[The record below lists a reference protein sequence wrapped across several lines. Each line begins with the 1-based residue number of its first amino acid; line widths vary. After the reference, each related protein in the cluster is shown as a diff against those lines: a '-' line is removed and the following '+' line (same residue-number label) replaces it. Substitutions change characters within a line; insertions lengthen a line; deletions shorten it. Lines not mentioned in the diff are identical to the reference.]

1 MPINRELSQ
10 FGSFVEVANST
21 KLGIVNP
28 NVGIGTTNPTVKVEV
43 HGDIK
48 VVDGNIDANGNLDVD
63 GYSDLDE
70 LNVTGIATFTNG
82 IQCSGSA
89 MNVTAGFVANTAR
102 VSDLTDNRVVIAGNS
117 GELEGD
123 SNFTFDGSTLSV
135 GADFTLTGIDTGTSA
150 GPEFKLFRNSAS
162 PADADYL
169 GQIKF
174 AGESDTG
181 VERNYAKI
189 TGKILDASNGTEDGI
204 IEFTHIKAGSQN
216 ISARFRSDSLQ
227 LLNGTNFSVDGDSTL
242 TGDLDVDG
250 HTDLDYVAVSAAA
263 TFTSLVDVNG
273 GLQANTIKIEDLT
286 DNRVVIA
293 GVGGELEDNSKFTFN
308 GETVNINAQL
318 TVSGV
323 STFSGGISMGSGSVG
338 LTTNSITGPAEM
350 FIDPAAVG
358 DNTGVVRIKGD
369 LYVDGTT
376 TQINSET
383 LTIADFVV
391 GIASTA
397 TTDSLADGAGINI
410 GPDNTFKYDH
420 TNTSLKSSENLNVAS
435 GKTYKVN
442 GTDVLSATTLGSG
455 VVNSSLTSVGT
466 LTGLTLSGDIYLNS
480 TDKKIFL
487 SNDYDQYIT
496 ANAAYNYLA
505 FGAANQERLRITSAG
520 NVGIGTDN
528 PGAKLHV
535 SALGA
540 TDEPT
545 IKVSSENSSIW
556 LRTAGSSGSFP
567 TGGVGND
574 GELIYLGG
582 DFRFGVGTASKN
594 LIFFNGSGYTERL
607 RIDSSGLV
615 GIGTDNPSY
624 KLQVEN
630 SGVAL
635 GRFLRTNAGA
645 GLFQIMSQDGGNI
658 VLGLGDVSDPDI
670 QYIKSDN
677 SDNSLS
683 LGTNTGERLRIT
695 SGGNVGIGTDNPSA
709 KLHVEGLS
717 SLSTTLDTGGI
728 LLSDTTTKTYPT
740 SSSFNVTAGTNIN
753 LELGTTQTITGGY
766 NYVTAD
772 NRTYTKS
779 AGTTSDIERLY
790 FASFNQSFAWSD
802 ANTCKQYIGF
812 ADKFTYS
819 GINANGRSSSYLGAS
834 TQITLSPPDGGTQSI
849 ANVTSPS
856 LRILPGGTS
865 NVNITNYYSYSP
877 QLRFTNNSAGTKTV
891 NITNA
896 SYYDTSQYWGVSG
909 STGTLNATI
918 TNLYGLRLRPPSG
931 STGLTVTNN
940 WGIYQEWSDATNYFA
955 GNVGIG
961 SDVPQDELDVHGNI
975 ITGGLKL
982 VNNDRGNP
990 TRKIVVGSSS
1000 VYHIRLYDP
1009 TDTTKL
1015 QSVFKVD
1022 GTVGIGTDSPAVQLH
1037 INSTDAIRVPVGT
1050 TGERPTGA
1058 AGYIRYNSSIA
1069 SYEGHNGSEWAG
1081 IGGAAE
1087 VETAVSSTSA
1097 TTCES
1102 FAKAS
1107 YRSASIVAQITQ
1119 GSSYQVGN
1127 YLLIHDGTTATL
1139 VEESAVATG
1148 DMLGTFTATISGS
1161 NVVFQVNMNSAS
1173 SATVTSKMTK
1183 VSIP

>member
-150 GPEFKLFRNSAS
+150 GPEFKLFRNSSS

-323 STFSGGISMGSGSVG
+323 STFSGGLSMGSGSVG

-442 GTDVLSATTLGSG
+442 GTDVLSATTLGSA
-455 VVNSSLTSVGT
+455 VVSSSLTSVGT
-466 LTGLTLSGDIYLNS
+466 LSALTVSGDVSIADKIVHTGDTNTAIRFPADDTITAETGGTEKLRITSDGSVGIGTDNPASKLQVNGTIRVRGPATPNINLSPLSGGVGNADISFDGDDLRIVSNSSGADVRINAVSRNNDFVLKPSGDIGIGTDNPTNTLEISKASNHGITLTRPAGGSNPGTVKFEVHSNGSGRLISERDFNLNFD
-480 TDKKIFL
+480 TDNIGNQNF
-487 SNDYDQYIT
+487 SVS
-496 ANAAYNYLA
+496 AN
-505 FGAANQERLRITSAG
+505 GTERLRITSAG
-520 NVGIGTDN
+520 LVGIGTAD
-528 PGAKLHV
+528 PQSQFEV
-535 SALGA
+535 F
-540 TDEPT
+540 
-545 IKVSSENSSIW
+545 
-556 LRTAGSSGSFP
+556 GSSPVVRSKN
-567 TGGVGND
+567 TTNQTYTEISND
-574 GELIYLGG
+574 GTDGYVDWSSG
-582 DFRFGVGTASKN
+582 DLVFRSASN
-594 LIFFNGSGYTERL
+594 TERL
-607 RIDSSGLV
+607 RIKTGGNIGIGGTSAPRAKFDFGSGTGHGILNQTLANYQAVFESPQGTGNISRNIGFAVGTNGIGAAINAVDNGGTDATGLIFATGTAGSIAERLRITDNGSTIIGGTTPATVGQTQLTLRSNGQVGLSLLCGAIQNSTIYMGGLADGYSSGDSGYSDGAISYNNSSNHMQFDTAGTEKLRITSDGLV
-615 GIGTDNPSY
+615 GIGTDSPDG
-624 KLQVEN
+624 KLDVRGTIFVN
-630 SGVAL
+630 GDATGGRIFASG
-635 GRFLRTNAGA
+635 G
-645 GLFQIMSQDGGNI
+645 
-658 VLGLGDVSDPDI
+658 
-670 QYIKSDN
+670 
-677 SDNSLS
+677 SLS
-683 LGTNTGERLRIT
+683 LTDGNGRQTLRIDDPG
-695 SGGNVGIGTDNPSA
+695 SGNTHTHVFDSNGRLGIN
-709 KLHVEGLS
+709 
-717 SLSTTLDTGGI
+717 STT
-728 LLSDTTTKTYPT
+728 
-740 SSSFNVTAGTNIN
+740 
-753 LELGTTQTITGGY
+753 
-766 NYVTAD
+766 
-772 NRTYTKS
+772 
-779 AGTTSDIERLY
+779 
-790 FASFNQSFAWSD
+790 
-802 ANTCKQYIGF
+802 
-812 ADKFTYS
+812 
-819 GINANGRSSSYLGAS
+819 
-834 TQITLSPPDGGTQSI
+834 
-849 ANVTSPS
+849 
-856 LRILPGGTS
+856 
-865 NVNITNYYSYSP
+865 
-877 QLRFTNNSAGTKTV
+877 
-891 NITNA
+891 
-896 SYYDTSQYWGVSG
+896 
-909 STGTLNATI
+909 
-918 TNLYGLRLRPPSG
+918 
-931 STGLTVTNN
+931 
-940 WGIYQEWSDATNYFA
+940 
-955 GNVGIG
+955 
-961 SDVPQDELDVHGNI
+961 
-975 ITGGLKL
+975 
-982 VNNDRGNP
+982 
-990 TRKIVVGSSS
+990 
-1000 VYHIRLYDP
+1000 
-1009 TDTTKL
+1009 
-1015 QSVFKVD
+1015 
-1022 GTVGIGTDSPAVQLH
+1022 PAVKLD
-1037 INSTDAIRVPVGT
+1037 IRSTDAIRVPVGT

-1173 SATVTSKMTK
+1173 SATVTTMMTK

>member
-21 KLGIVNP
+21 KLGIVDP

-117 GELEGD
+117 GELED
-123 SNFTFDGSTLSV
+123 NSNFTFDGSTLSV
-135 GADFTLTGIDTGTSA
+135 GADFTLTGIDTGSSA
-150 GPEFKLFRNSAS
+150 GPEFKLYRNSSS
-162 PADADYL
+162 PDDGDYL

-204 IEFTHIKAGSQN
+204 LEFAHIKAGSQN

-227 LLNGTNFSVDGDSTL
+227 LLNGTNFSVAGDSTL

-250 HTDLDYVAVSAAA
+250 HTDLDFVAVSAAA
-263 TFTSLVDVNG
+263 TFSSLVDVNG
-273 GLQANTIKIEDLT
+273 GLEANTAKIGDLT

-308 GETVNINAQL
+308 DETVNINAQL

-323 STFSGGISMGSGSVG
+323 STFSGGLSMGSGSIG

-435 GKTYKVN
+435 GKTYKIN
-442 GTDVLSATTLGSG
+442 GTDVLSATTLGSA
-455 VVNSSLTSVGT
+455 VVSSSLTSVGT
-466 LTGLTLSGDIYLNS
+466 LSALTVSGDVSIADKIIHTGDTNTAIRFPAADTFTVETAGAEALRIDSGGRVLQGLTSAKFGFFNDNNAPPVHQIQGDTYYNTAFSIFRDGVGGSGPNFILAKGRGAIVQDDDDLGTISFQGHDGTTELIEGA
-480 TDKKIFL
+480 KIFAEVGGTPG
-487 SNDYDQYIT
+487 SNNMPTDLVFNT
-496 ANAAYNYLA
+496 NS
-505 FGAANQERLRITSAG
+505 GASTSSERLRITSAG
-520 NVGIGTDN
+520 
-528 PGAKLHV
+528 
-535 SALGA
+535 
-540 TDEPT
+540 
-545 IKVSSENSSIW
+545 
-556 LRTAGSSGSFP
+556 
-567 TGGVGND
+567 
-574 GELIYLGG
+574 
-582 DFRFGVGTASKN
+582 
-594 LIFFNGSGYTERL
+594 
-607 RIDSSGLV
+607 LV
-615 GIGTDNPSY
+615 GINTTPGTLLELKGESSKEATVTFNRSPVQTTNDGVIGEF
-624 KLQVEN
+624 LFEN
-630 SGVAL
+630 ATDSVAL
-635 GRFLRTNAGA
+635 LAVKRESAADDAYIQFATQAAGGGLTEKLRIRSTGWQESHAAYAAVGINTFASWARTGGAIRAEVGYNAETT
-645 GLFQIMSQDGGNI
+645 D
-658 VLGLGDVSDPDI
+658 
-670 QYIKSDN
+670 YIYFGT
-677 SDNSLS
+677 
-683 LGTNTGERLRIT
+683 GTNHPVALR
-695 SGGNVGIGTDNPSA
+695 
-709 KLHVEGLS
+709 
-717 SLSTTLDTGGI
+717 
-728 LLSDTTTKTYPT
+728 
-740 SSSFNVTAGTNIN
+740 
-753 LELGTTQTITGGY
+753 
-766 NYVTAD
+766 
-772 NRTYTKS
+772 
-779 AGTTSDIERLY
+779 
-790 FASFNQSFAWSD
+790 
-802 ANTCKQYIGF
+802 
-812 ADKFTYS
+812 
-819 GINANGRSSSYLGAS
+819 
-834 TQITLSPPDGGTQSI
+834 
-849 ANVTSPS
+849 
-856 LRILPGGTS
+856 
-865 NVNITNYYSYSP
+865 
-877 QLRFTNNSAGTKTV
+877 
-891 NITNA
+891 
-896 SYYDTSQYWGVSG
+896 
-909 STGTLNATI
+909 
-918 TNLYGLRLRPPSG
+918 
-931 STGLTVTNN
+931 
-940 WGIYQEWSDATNYFA
+940 
-955 GNVGIG
+955 
-961 SDVPQDELDVHGNI
+961 
-975 ITGGLKL
+975 
-982 VNNDRGNP
+982 VNND
-990 TRKIVVGSSS
+990 TA
-1000 VYHIRLYDP
+1000 LYIKND
-1009 TDTTKL
+1009 
-1015 QSVFKVD
+1015 SNR
-1022 GTVGIGTDSPAVQLH
+1022 TVGIGTENPSVADGTGIHIAGTSAGIKLQNTNDGDWGFIEYADESNTTKFIQGYRDANGTYSIRPGTTINAQPGITLISDGKVGINSVTPAVKLD
-1037 INSTDAIRVPVGT
+1037 IRSTDAIRVPVGT

-1107 YRSASIVAQITQ
+1107 YRSATIIAQITQ

-1161 NVVFQVNMNSAS
+1161 NVVFQVNMSSAS
-1173 SATVTSKMTK
+1173 SATVTTKMTK

>member
-150 GPEFKLFRNSAS
+150 GPEFKLFRNSSS

-189 TGKILDASNGTEDGI
+189 TGKILDASNGIEDGI

-273 GLQANTIKIEDLT
+273 GLQANSIKIEDLT

-442 GTDVLSATTLGSG
+442 GTDVLSATTLGSA
-455 VVNSSLTSVGT
+455 VVSSSLTSVGT
-466 LTGLTLSGDIYLNS
+466 LSALTVSGDVSIADKIVHTGDTNTAIRFPADDTITAETGGTEKLRITSDGSVGIGTDNPASKLQVNGTIRVRGPATPNINLSPLSGGVGNADISFDGDDLRIVSNSSGADVRINAVSRNNDFVLKPSGDIGIGTDNPTNTLEISKASNHGITLTRPAGGSNPGTVKFEVHSNGAGRLISERDFNLNFD
-480 TDKKIFL
+480 TDNIGNQNF
-487 SNDYDQYIT
+487 SVS
-496 ANAAYNYLA
+496 AN
-505 FGAANQERLRITSAG
+505 GTERLRITSAG
-520 NVGIGTDN
+520 LVGIGTAD
-528 PGAKLHV
+528 PQSQFEV
-535 SALGA
+535 F
-540 TDEPT
+540 
-545 IKVSSENSSIW
+545 
-556 LRTAGSSGSFP
+556 GSSPVVRSKN
-567 TGGVGND
+567 TTNQTYTEISND
-574 GELIYLGG
+574 GTDGYVDWSSG
-582 DFRFGVGTASKN
+582 DLVFRSASN
-594 LIFFNGSGYTERL
+594 TERL
-607 RIDSSGLV
+607 RIK
-615 GIGTDNPSY
+615 T
-624 KLQVEN
+624 
-630 SGVAL
+630 
-635 GRFLRTNAGA
+635 
-645 GLFQIMSQDGGNI
+645 GGNI
-658 VLGLGDVSDPDI
+658 GIGGTSAPRAKFDFGSGTGHGILNQTLANYQAVFESPQGTGNISRNIGFAV
-670 QYIKSDN
+670 
-677 SDNSLS
+677 
-683 LGTNTGERLRIT
+683 GTNGIGAAINAVDNGGTDATGLIFATGTAGSIAERLRIT
-695 SGGNVGIGTDNPSA
+695 DNGSTIIGGTTPATVGQTQLTLRSNGQ
-709 KLHVEGLS
+709 VGLS
-717 SLSTTLDTGGI
+717 LLCGAIQNSTIYMGG
-728 LLSDTTTKTYPT
+728 LADGYSSGDSGYSDGAISYNN
-740 SSSFNVTAGTNIN
+740 SSNHMQFDTAGTEK
-753 LELGTTQTITGGY
+753 LRIT
-766 NYVTAD
+766 
-772 NRTYTKS
+772 S
-779 AGTTSDIERLY
+779 AGY
-790 FASFNQSFAWSD
+790 
-802 ANTCKQYIGF
+802 
-812 ADKFTYS
+812 
-819 GINANGRSSSYLGAS
+819 
-834 TQITLSPPDGGTQSI
+834 
-849 ANVTSPS
+849 
-856 LRILPGGTS
+856 
-865 NVNITNYYSYSP
+865 
-877 QLRFTNNSAGTKTV
+877 
-891 NITNA
+891 
-896 SYYDTSQYWGVSG
+896 
-909 STGTLNATI
+909 
-918 TNLYGLRLRPPSG
+918 
-931 STGLTVTNN
+931 
-940 WGIYQEWSDATNYFA
+940 
-955 GNVGIG
+955 
-961 SDVPQDELDVHGNI
+961 
-975 ITGGLKL
+975 
-982 VNNDRGNP
+982 
-990 TRKIVVGSSS
+990 
-1000 VYHIRLYDP
+1000 
-1009 TDTTKL
+1009 
-1015 QSVFKVD
+1015 
-1022 GTVGIGTDSPAVQLH
+1022 VGIGTDSPDGKLDVRGTIFVNGDATGGRIFASGGSLSLTDGNGRQTLRIDDPGSGNTHTHVFDSNGRLGINSTTPAVKLD
-1037 INSTDAIRVPVGT
+1037 IRSTDAIRVPVGT

-1173 SATVTSKMTK
+1173 SATVTTMMTK

>member
-150 GPEFKLFRNSAS
+150 GPEFKLFRNSSS
-162 PADADYL
+162 PEDADYL

-204 IEFTHIKAGSQN
+204 IEFAHIKAGSQN

-227 LLNGTNFSVDGDSTL
+227 LLNGTNFSVAGDSTL

-442 GTDVLSATTLGSG
+442 GTDVLSATTLGSA
-455 VVNSSLTSVGT
+455 VVSSSLTSVGT
-466 LTGLTLSGDIYLNS
+466 LSALTVSGDVSIADKIIHTGDTNTAIRFPAADIFSVETAGTERLRVTSANGGNLLVGMSTVYNTNASVQIRNGINIVAEDDDGNVTEVDNAGEPVGRILFGDTRPGKYASIDCIADGTCGTNDYPGRLVFRTTSDGSGSTAERMRITSTGKLEAYKGTSTTGKTSGSEAFTVGNGAGNHRFAVYPDGTTVIGGTGLIGNYNILLQNDGVGVFDNQLLIGITTGVGVGGVPADLNS
-480 TDKKIFL
+480 TEVGRGFINISRD
-487 SNDYDQYIT
+487 DT
-496 ANAAYNYLA
+496 AAADHIL
-505 FGAANQERLRITSAG
+505 FGKNGSIAAS
-520 NVGIGTDN
+520 IGTDTTN
-528 PGAKLHV
+528 TLVFKTGTSEALRINSTGEIV
-535 SALGA
+535 SYNGTLKR
-540 TDEPT
+540 D
-545 IKVSSENSSIW
+545 VSDSSF
-556 LRTAGSSGSFP
+556 TV
-567 TGGVGND
+567 TGD
-574 GELIYLGG
+574 
-582 DFRFGVGTASKN
+582 TASNTGANIN
-594 LIFFNGSGYTERL
+594 LYGASHSSLANIFRVRIGASEKL
-607 RIDSSGLV
+607 RIDSSGRML
-615 GIGTDNPSY
+615 
-624 KLQVEN
+624 
-630 SGVAL
+630 
-635 GRFLRTNAGA
+635 
-645 GLFQIMSQDGGNI
+645 
-658 VLGLGDVSDPDI
+658 
-670 QYIKSDN
+670 
-677 SDNSLS
+677 
-683 LGTNTGERLRIT
+683 
-695 SGGNVGIGTDNPSA
+695 
-709 KLHVEGLS
+709 
-717 SLSTTLDTGGI
+717 
-728 LLSDTTTKTYPT
+728 
-740 SSSFNVTAGTNIN
+740 
-753 LELGTTQTITGGY
+753 LGTTTEGEANADDFTIATSAHTGMTIRSGTANRGNIY
-766 NYVTAD
+766 FSDGTSGDAEYRGYVTYD
-772 NRTYTKS
+772 HD
-779 AGTTSDIERLY
+779 G
-790 FASFNQSFAWSD
+790 
-802 ANTCKQYIGF
+802 
-812 ADKFTYS
+812 DKFKFGTANADRLVILS
-819 GINANGRSSSYLGAS
+819 DGKVGIN
-834 TQITLSPPDGGTQSI
+834 
-849 ANVTSPS
+849 
-856 LRILPGGTS
+856 
-865 NVNITNYYSYSP
+865 
-877 QLRFTNNSAGTKTV
+877 SAT
-891 NITNA
+891 
-896 SYYDTSQYWGVSG
+896 
-909 STGTLNATI
+909 
-918 TNLYGLRLRPPSG
+918 
-931 STGLTVTNN
+931 
-940 WGIYQEWSDATNYFA
+940 
-955 GNVGIG
+955 
-961 SDVPQDELDVHGNI
+961 
-975 ITGGLKL
+975 
-982 VNNDRGNP
+982 
-990 TRKIVVGSSS
+990 
-1000 VYHIRLYDP
+1000 
-1009 TDTTKL
+1009 
-1015 QSVFKVD
+1015 
-1022 GTVGIGTDSPAVQLH
+1022 PAVQLH